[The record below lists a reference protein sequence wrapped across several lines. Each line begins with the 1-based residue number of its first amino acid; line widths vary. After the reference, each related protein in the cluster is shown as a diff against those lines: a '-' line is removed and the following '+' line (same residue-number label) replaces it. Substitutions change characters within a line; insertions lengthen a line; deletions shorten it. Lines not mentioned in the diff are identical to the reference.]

1 MDSAVSWAR
10 ERVLMM
16 RQILS
21 PLRDVRYWI
30 CVWREYWL
38 GGASGLSSVREG
50 GLEGSIVMRD
60 FGAWRIG
67 LRLWLISCEVSDGI
81 FISGLLLL

>member
-16 RQILS
+16 GQILS
-21 PLRDVRYWI
+21 PLGDVRYWI

-38 GGASGLSSVREG
+38 GGASGLSSVHEG
-50 GLEGSIVMRD
+50 GLEGSIVM
-60 FGAWRIG
+60 
-67 LRLWLISCEVSDGI
+67 
-81 FISGLLLL
+81 